1 MKRYNVG
8 ILSPSHIV
16 TSGLCSLQ
24 EQIKE
29 MAFTF
34 ISLNDN
40 DIKSQITK
48 HHLVAVIADPL
59 SKSFHQ
65 LIELRNENEKSKSI
79 PLITISSSLLP
90 NDLSEIADAR
100 LSIYDSPAT
109 IIQTIQSL
117 VSSHVNE
124 VEDARTDLTPREKEI
139 VVGIVKGL
147 SNKEIAQE
155 INVSVNTVMTHRRNI
170 ASKLQIHSPAGLTIY
185 AIVSKLVSI
194 DDIKYTI
201 N

>member
-29 MAFTF
+29 MALTF
-34 ISLNDN
+34 LSLNDT
-40 DIKSQITK
+40 DIESQIIK
-48 HHLVAVIADPL
+48 HHLVAIIADPL

-65 LIELRNENEKSKSI
+65 LVKLRNENEKSKSI

-90 NDLSEIADAR
+90 NDLSEIIDAR